1 MAIPSL
7 IVGAGAVQATDAKLR
22 IHRHDAARPFPVNA
36 YIVEGNDGLVVVD
49 ATLTESSAA
58 ALRKRIEVLAKPLRA
73 VLLTHSH
80 PDHYA
85 GIGVLAAGWDLP
97 IVALAAL
104 DDVVRRDDAAKDALS
119 APLFG
124 AEWPRNRVFASQRVP
139 DGDRLDYGGGLA
151 FTVMDIGPAES
162 LHDSIWI
169 LDSERPIAFSGEVT
183 AVAIARAKPGH
194 EEELGRRMM
203 ALITPTLAEPGCINY
218 DLHRSNTDPAVWI
231 FYENWR
237 SQADLDAHMQTEHYK
252 SFFSRADEVLAHVD
266 AYFSSM
272 MLPPGRSYRRC

>member
-49 ATLTESSAA
+49 APLTESSAA

-97 IVALAAL
+97 IVALAAV

-124 AEWPRNRVFASQRVP
+124 AEWPRNRGFRLAACPGRRSAGLRRRACVHCHGYRPGRVAP
-139 DGDRLDYGGGLA
+139 RQRLD
-151 FTVMDIGPAES
+151 S
-162 LHDSIWI
+162 
-169 LDSERPIAFSGEVT
+169 
-183 AVAIARAKPGH
+183 
-194 EEELGRRMM
+194 
-203 ALITPTLAEPGCINY
+203 
-218 DLHRSNTDPAVWI
+218 
-231 FYENWR
+231 
-237 SQADLDAHMQTEHYK
+237 
-252 SFFSRADEVLAHVD
+252 
-266 AYFSSM
+266 
-272 MLPPGRSYRRC
+272 